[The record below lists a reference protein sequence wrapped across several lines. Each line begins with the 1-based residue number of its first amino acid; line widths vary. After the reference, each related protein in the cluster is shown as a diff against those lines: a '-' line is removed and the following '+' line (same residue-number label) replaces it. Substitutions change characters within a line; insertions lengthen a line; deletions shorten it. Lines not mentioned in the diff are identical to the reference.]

1 MAVIEQI
8 LGYGNS
14 NEDACYNYKFAV
26 PFYTDPSFTTNTGS
40 TITYYSWVDSGS
52 TFMSDSGYYSNGSIV
67 RYFDGDS
74 ALGPAVVCQSS
85 PYVRGCCNRQLYK
98 LKSDTNYSVGTL
110 LVSKTNNFCYTVVEI
125 PKQLVPYLILND
137 DSGFIVKSPDNDCE
151 YGECTPCPPPQ
162 PPLPPG
168 PAIPGV
174 SENECAPITLLP
186 LGVKCVSINPTEE
199 SPNSGVLSVI
209 VTGGTAPYTAVWTV
223 AGTPSQITGQ
233 TLYNQVEGTYPVL
246 VYDKYKDFSAYTVCS
261 LEIFRECS
269 FSGSVTEIYPVTP
282 TPTPTPTRTPTPTP
296 TATLKPYFT
305 PTPTPTRT
313 PTPTPQVCEIT
324 VNFNK
329 TSTCSKS
336 HGSII
341 VGSTTVY
348 TWSGGTNTGSVVI
361 NATTGQNIQVQGY
374 ADAPTSGCQPTGYRY
389 SGLNITINSNG
400 SEIYNDNV
408 LNGNPAL
415 YKAFVLTNCNTNI
428 NITSSVS

>member
-1 MAVIEQI
+1 MLHLEK
-8 LGYGNS
+8 
-14 NEDACYNYKFAV
+14 D
-26 PFYTDPSFTTNTGS
+26 
-40 TITYYSWVDSGS
+40 
-52 TFMSDSGYYSNGSIV
+52 
-67 RYFDGDS
+67 
-74 ALGPAVVCQSS
+74 QSLAS
-85 PYVRGCCNRQLYK
+85 
-98 LKSDTNYSVGTL
+98 S
-110 LVSKTNNFCYTVVEI
+110 
-125 PKQLVPYLILND
+125 
-137 DSGFIVKSPDNDCE
+137 
-151 YGECTPCPPPQ
+151 
-162 PPLPPG
+162 
-168 PAIPGV
+168 
-174 SENECAPITLLP
+174 
-186 LGVKCVSINPTEE
+186 
-199 SPNSGVLSVI
+199 
-209 VTGGTAPYTAVWTV
+209 
-223 AGTPSQITGQ
+223 
-233 TLYNQVEGTYPVL
+233 
-246 VYDKYKDFSAYTVCS
+246 
-261 LEIFRECS
+261 
-269 FSGSVTEIYPVTP
+269 
-282 TPTPTPTRTPTPTP
+282 
-296 TATLKPYFT
+296 
-305 PTPTPTRT
+305 